1 MPKNALHS
9 GPQAFLA
16 KSCRKKPVFGYTGRH
31 VCNLGPVNVST
42 AHGAVS
48 RPRLQKLYPSHK
60 ISHVSERH
68 TWERNLCA
76 TTTAEQSRSTFT
88 YSAPE
93 LSAMAEEMLDGEK
106 QGISAQ
112 DLLTGLATSEARG
125 LADTSEQAS
134 ERRRRFGVNKLPS
147 RKEVRSYAYGRAV
160 CRGFYVCTKILPA
173 HRMSLN
179 KSPLARS
186 AGHMAIIKQACN
198 IGN

>member
-1 MPKNALHS
+1 MPNNALGL
-9 GPQAFLA
+9 GPKALLA
-16 KSCRKKPVFGYTGRH
+16 KSCRKKPAFGYTGRH
-31 VCNLGPVNVST
+31 VCDVCPMNVST

-48 RPRLQKLYPSHK
+48 QPRRQKLYPLHK
-60 ISHVSERH
+60 FSHVSERH
-68 TWERNLCA
+68 TWQRRLCA

-147 RKEVRSYAYGRAV
+147 RKEVRFYAYGRAV
-160 CRGFYVCTKILPA
+160 CNGFYMCI
-173 HRMSLN
+173 R
-179 KSPLARS
+179 RS
-186 AGHMAIIKQACN
+186 YQGIECHLQIAL
-198 IGN
+198 